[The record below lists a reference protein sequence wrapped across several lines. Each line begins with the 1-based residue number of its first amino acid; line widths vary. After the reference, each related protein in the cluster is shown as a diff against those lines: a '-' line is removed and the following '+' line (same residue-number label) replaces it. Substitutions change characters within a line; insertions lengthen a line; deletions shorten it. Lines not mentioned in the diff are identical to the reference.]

1 MATPNQWRNWRG
13 ANTPSSRNLLITLF
27 ASISPILPPKMQTST
42 EPLTH
47 PLTHPFTFS
56 TRKQNDCRSDVT
68 TLPGME
74 EEEDAEEEG
83 GWVGRTDWAESSLA
97 PWSVSAP
104 LLFSSSTPL
113 FLILKG
119 SHSHARL
126 RLPFSF
132 FGEVALEAT
141 QKKLE

>member
-1 MATPNQWRNWRG
+1 
-13 ANTPSSRNLLITLF
+13 
-27 ASISPILPPKMQTST
+27 MQTST
-42 EPLTH
+42 E

-113 FLILKG
+113 FFNTQGLTFTRSPSPPFFFLWGSGVG
-119 SHSHARL
+119 SHS
-126 RLPFSF
+126 
-132 FGEVALEAT
+132 EEAGVGRETCKLTTLT
-141 QKKLE
+141 QHSGQAHDEWLGWVELAWAG